1 MSQHDARNPGMPAHI
16 GMLVVLCV
24 KNTAVSKSMTNA
36 DSKSRQTFE
45 LVYAT
50 SRLQAS
56 GYYRDAHKNCHKQQ
70 QQSLPTKGHVTGAPA
85 NKWKCVER
93 CSPLQRNEC
102 VIRAAVAAA
111 ARGCRASH
119 TAVQAGKYT
128 AALAAAQL
136 PAPAAPRLDTPC
148 PCAQGST

>member
-1 MSQHDARNPGMPAHI
+1 MSQHDLRNPGIPAHI

-56 GYYRDAHKNCHKQQ
+56 DYKNCHKQQ
-70 QQSLPTKGHVTGAPA
+70 QQQQQQLLPHHKRHVTGAPA
-85 NKWKCVER
+85 NKW
-93 CSPLQRNEC
+93 NGW
-102 VIRAAVAAA
+102 
-111 ARGCRASH
+111 RGADPCRGMN
-119 TAVQAGKYT
+119 VCAGGT
-128 AALAAAQL
+128 L
-136 PAPAAPRLDTPC
+136 
-148 PCAQGST
+148 